1 MEPSP
6 APPFHFVDDPASYRC
21 DAGLVVR
28 IPAAARGKQKL
39 LGALAS
45 RLRFPRYFGNNWD
58 ALEECLR
65 DLSWLGEVP
74 RVTIVHERLPFA
86 PRGASLTTYLRLL
99 IDVVADRRASDRSPT
114 LEVVFPTWAAANV
127 SGSLSDKGS

>member
-6 APPFHFVDDPASYRC
+6 APPFQFVDDPMSYRC

-39 LGALAS
+39 LGALAT

-58 ALEECLR
+58 ALEECLG
-65 DLSWLGEVP
+65 DLSWLGELS
-74 RVTIVHERLPFA
+74 RVTIVHEGLPFA
-86 PRGASLTTYLRLL
+86 ARGESLATYLRLL
-99 IDVVADRRASDRSPT
+99 AEVVADRRTSGRSPT
-114 LEVVFPTWAAANV
+114 LEIVFPTSAAAHV
-127 SGSLSDKGS
+127 SGSLTDKGS